1 MCGEPCR
8 ASPEREN
15 QSQRRAFISPTEKTK
30 ETRDIFRTTTLLS
43 FGPSHRNGL
52 LILFFRLPQGYTGVN
67 QKILLQKRL
76 QDIPQKLLV
85 FPERPRFIEIGG
97 HLLTHTFQ
105 KTSLETPE
113 TS

>member
-30 ETRDIFRTTTLLS
+30 ETRDIFRTTTLLG
-43 FGPSHRNGL
+43 FEPSHGNGL
-52 LILFFRLPQGYTGVN
+52 LIFFIRISIGLTCVN
-67 QKILLQKRL
+67 QEILLQERL
-76 QDIPQKLLV
+76 QNIPQKLLV
-85 FPERPRFIEIGG
+85 FSECPRFFQFGI
-97 HLLTHTFQ
+97 HKLSHAFQ